1 MNMNGE
7 QQSGRGGLHLLD
19 RIVGR
24 VEAFALGWAI
34 LVLAAFTV
42 ANVAGRFLFDE
53 SIFFIEEL
61 SEFLMVLITFFG
73 LGYVTRK
80 GRHIRMTAI
89 YDQLP
94 PRGKKVVMIVIAAVT
109 AAVMFV
115 MAWYALEY
123 VQRTA
128 ARGKMTPAL
137 QVPLYLTYV
146 PVVLGFFL
154 SGVQYLLTVLRNL
167 DFGDPR
173 VFASFSALDE
183 YEDPE
188 LAHVLQHGPA
198 DSAEAGIA
206 PALGEQR
213 A

>member
-1 MNMNGE
+1 MSKKTE
-7 QQSGRGGLHLLD
+7 RPAGRGILHLLD
-19 RIVGR
+19 HAVGR
-24 VEAFALGWAI
+24 LEAFALGWAV
-34 LVLAAFTV
+34 LVLATFTV
-42 ANVAGRFLFDE
+42 ANVAGRFFFDE
-53 SIFFIEEL
+53 SIFFVEEL

-80 GRHIRMTAI
+80 GRHIRMTAL

-94 PRGKKVVMIVIAAVT
+94 PRGKKAVMILIAAVT
-109 AAVMFV
+109 AAMMFV

-128 ARGKMTPAL
+128 ARGKVTPAL
-137 QVPLYLTYV
+137 QLPLYLTYV

-188 LAHVLQHGPA
+188 LAHMLQHDKSEPA
-198 DSAEAGIA
+198 ENRIA
-206 PALGEQR
+206 SPLGGQR

>member
-42 ANVAGRFLFDE
+42 ANVAGRFFFDE

-94 PRGKKVVMIVIAAVT
+94 PRGKKAVMIVIAAVT

-128 ARGKMTPAL
+128 ARGKLTPAL

-188 LAHVLQHGPA
+188 LAHVLQHGQA
-198 DSAEAGIA
+198 DSGEVGIA
-206 PALGEQR
+206 PSLSEQR
-213 A
+213 V

>member
-24 VEAFALGWAI
+24 AEAFALGWAI

-154 SGVQYLLTVLRNL
+154 SGVQYLLTALRNL

-213 A
+213 T

>member
-1 MNMNGE
+1 MNTNDAQRPGA
-7 QQSGRGGLHLLD
+7 GVLHWLD
-19 RIVGR
+19 HAVGR
-24 VEAFALGWAI
+24 LEAFALGWAI
-34 LVLAAFTV
+34 LVLAGFTV
-42 ANVAGRFLFDE
+42 ANVVGRFFFDE

-80 GRHIRMTAI
+80 GRHIRMTAL

-94 PRGKKVVMIVIAAVT
+94 PRARKALMILIAAVT
-109 AAVMFV
+109 AALMFV

-128 ARGKMTPAL
+128 ARGKVTPAL

-146 PVVLGFFL
+146 PVALGFFL

-167 DFGDPR
+167 DFRDPR
-173 VFASFSALDE
+173 VFSSFSALDE

-188 LAHVLQHGPA
+188 LAHVLQHEPA
-198 DSAEAGIA
+198 E
-206 PALGEQR
+206 PVEQR
-213 A
+213 IAAPLGGQRA

>member
-61 SEFLMVLITFFG
+61 SEFLMV
-73 LGYVTRK
+73 
-80 GRHIRMTAI
+80 
-89 YDQLP
+89 QLP

-213 A
+213 T

>member
-154 SGVQYLLTVLRNL
+154 SGVQYLLTALRNL